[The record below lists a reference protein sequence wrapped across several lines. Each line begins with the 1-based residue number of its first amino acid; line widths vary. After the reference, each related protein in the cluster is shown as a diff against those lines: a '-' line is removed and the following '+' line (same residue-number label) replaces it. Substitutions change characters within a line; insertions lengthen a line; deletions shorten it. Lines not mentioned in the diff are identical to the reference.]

1 MKPWK
6 LLLSGILLLGLGS
19 CASVKPYERQF
30 VDDAAMKLKSDAC
43 GLYKGYVFSIRE
55 GSTPASGAKG
65 SGGCGCN

>member
-1 MKPWK
+1 MKPLK
-6 LLLSGILLLGLGS
+6 LLLSLVLLLGFAS
-19 CASVKPYERQF
+19 CASVKPYERQYL
-30 VDDAAMKLKSDAC
+30 DDTAMKLKSDTC